1 MAQDVLARAAWRLH
15 LVGAAA
21 GGRSGVG
28 VPFDAAAPGAEAPR
42 EGSSPG
48 HDACHHDGPRPGE
61 RAPTGGGA
69 AAREHPTAAW
79 NAALAEGISARVP
92 GTVTGA
98 LRDALGE
105 QAVDRVLEAAGPD
118 AVWEYRTR
126 VSTAGGPHR
135 FTSTGVATVTRL
147 LVAGHEVHACDTAFL
162 PWDVTVELP
171 PGPCEIVLR
180 LLPLTAVP
188 VPRKPRARWLSPL
201 VPDRSLRWRR
211 TPLVGAIDWPGARP
225 VLGPWGG
232 LSARPEPPHPESA
245 PRDPASHSLAP
256 HDLAAS
262 AGQEVASDDAAAP
275 GPRPGEP
282 VAVRTRV
289 AENGDGVV
297 TVRCA
302 AAHLVPGGA
311 SSVHWDAVP
320 CETSAPEALEALETP
335 ETPERP
341 ENAPG
346 VVGAVDPG
354 GSPVHLRI
362 DVTRTR
368 GGGVVPE
375 APRDAGSRGSSAASG
390 GQAADEDGVSHEH
403 TVSPADVDGS
413 GTVTVEL
420 TVPRP
425 ALWWPHGM
433 GEQSLYRVRVR
444 AAGAEHTATVGFRT
458 LEAELR
464 DAEHPGLG
472 LKINRVPLFVR
483 GAVWTGADPF
493 EVAASAD
500 RLRAVLTRLR
510 DGGATMVRIPGTGCY
525 ETEEFHRACDDL
537 GLLVW
542 QDVALGPLDPPDEPG
557 WRAGLRDEVRA
568 LASRLAVHPS
578 TAVVSGGTEVIQAPV
593 LAGRPAEQ
601 WAPAV
606 ILHDVPTAVGEAD
619 ADVVVVPS
627 SPCSDAHLD
636 TAHATHAAAR
646 RRVHEGD
653 VEPGN
658 GVCADG
664 AAGTESAGAAS
675 STGIPDRSPVDA
687 ADGVCHYFGVGA
699 YGCPLEDA
707 VTRGV
712 RFAAECLAFAVPPE
726 PAVVRAQF
734 GTGGPLDGAESAE
747 AWRRGLAHDPGAAW
761 TFEDTTRTYV
771 HRLLLDRD
779 TDPDA
784 GLARPAQPAP
794 QDVLGDHARLLEHER
809 AALAHV
815 FQRTF
820 TQWRASSS
828 PCRGALVLS
837 AVSTAPGAGWGVLD
851 VTGRPTAAW
860 YGMRRACTPVA
871 LSFLPAGGDGLGLH
885 VFNDAP
891 HPLHGTVRLTAAT
904 VRGGSQPPL
913 DLPVEV
919 PAHGELTLRADLAD
933 GTFRDLDHAYGF
945 GEREYDAAS
954 AVLLDASGRV
964 LARDAHLS
972 GGPRRN
978 APGDPG
984 LAARWECTE
993 GGAWTVA
1000 VTATGLARF
1009 VALDLPVSG
1018 SCGEGCA
1025 VAEDGYVH
1033 VLPGETVQLP
1043 VSGAVTEA
1051 VRRATRVRALD
1062 TEPVVV
1068 ANG

>member
-1 MAQDVLARAAWRLH
+1 MTPVAQDVLARASWRLH

-21 GGRSGVG
+21 GGGWGDGVAL
-28 VPFDAAAPGAEAPR
+28 DAAASGAEAPR
-42 EGSSPG
+42 EATSPG
-48 HDACHHDGPRPGE
+48 RDACHHGGPRPGE
-61 RAPTGGGA
+61 QAPAGGRAATSE
-69 AAREHPTAAW
+69 RPTATW
-79 NAALAEGISARVP
+79 GAALAEGITARVP

-105 QAVDRVLEAAGPD
+105 QAVDRVLQAAGPD

-135 FTSTGVATVTRL
+135 FTSTGVATVARL
-147 LVAGHEVHACDTAFL
+147 LVTGHEVHACDTAFL

-180 LLPLTAVP
+180 LLPLASVP
-188 VPRKPRARWLSPL
+188 VPRTPRARWLSPL

-232 LSARPEPPHPESA
+232 LSAHPEP
-245 PRDPASHSLAP
+245 AP
-256 HDLAAS
+256 HHPAAPPW
-262 AGQEVASDDAAAP
+262 QEAASDDAAAS
-275 GPRPGEP
+275 GSRHAEP

-302 AAHLVPGGA
+302 GARLFPGRTSSKNRDAALR
-311 SSVHWDAVP
+311 
-320 CETSAPEALEALETP
+320 ETSAPEAPEAPEAPAAPATP

-341 ENAPG
+341 DDASG
-346 VVGAVDPG
+346 AVGAVDPG
-354 GSPVHLRI
+354 GSSVRVQI
-362 DVTRTR
+362 DVTRT
-368 GGGVVPE
+368 GSGGVTG
-375 APRDAGSRGSSAASG
+375 ALSDPRSREPSAASG
-390 GQAADEDGVSHEH
+390 DQAADEAGVSCEH

-413 GTVTVEL
+413 GTVTFEL

-433 GEQSLYRVRVR
+433 GEQPLYRVRVR
-444 AAGAEHTATVGFRT
+444 AAGVEHTATVGFRT
-458 LEAELR
+458 LEAASR
-464 DAEHPGLG
+464 DAGHHGLG
-472 LKINRVPLFVR
+472 LEINRVPLFVR

-493 EVAASAD
+493 EVAAPAD

-525 ETEEFHRACDDL
+525 ETEDFHRACDEL

-593 LAGRPAEQ
+593 LAGRPTEQ
-601 WAPAV
+601 WAPAAV
-606 ILHDVPTAVGEAD
+606 LHDVPTAVGEAD

-636 TAHATHAAAR
+636 TAHAAHDAAR

-653 VEPGN
+653 VEPDN
-658 GVCADG
+658 GVCPDG
-664 AAGTESAGAAS
+664 AAGTEEASAAS
-675 STGIPDRSPVDA
+675 SKGIPDRSPVDA

-699 YGCPLEDA
+699 YGRPLEDA

-734 GTGGPLDGAESAE
+734 GTGGPLDAAESAG

-761 TFEDTTRTYV
+761 TFEETTVTYV
-771 HRLLLDRD
+771 HRLFLDRD
-779 TDPDA
+779 SDPDA
-784 GLARPAQPAP
+784 GLAHPARPAP
-794 QDVLGDHARLLEHER
+794 QDVLGDHERLLEHER
-809 AALAHV
+809 AALSHV

-828 PCRGALVLS
+828 ACRGALVLS
-837 AVSTAPGAGWGVLD
+837 AASTAPGAGWGVLD

-860 YGMRRACTPVA
+860 YGMRRACAPVA
-871 LSFLPAGGDGLGLH
+871 LSFLPAGGDGLALH

-891 HPLHGTVRLTAAT
+891 QPLHGSVRLTVAT
-904 VRGGSQPPL
+904 VRGSSQPPL

-919 PAHGELTLRADLAD
+919 PAHGELRLRADLAD

-978 APGDPG
+978 SLGDPG

-993 GGAWTVA
+993 GDAWSVA
-1000 VTATGLARF
+1000 VTAAGLARF
-1009 VALDLPVSG
+1009 VALDLPVNG
-1018 SCGEGCA
+1018 PCGEGA
-1025 VAEDGYVH
+1025 AAAEDGYVH
-1033 VLPGETVQLP
+1033 VLPGETVHLP

-1068 ANG
+1068 GR